1 MKKITML
8 ILIII
13 IPFCI
18 FIIISNTPRNYKTEY
33 SINKLEVTEKYDK
46 DNQTYLFIIKDN
58 KLEIPYQII
67 HKYIKKRKLI
77 TNIKVE
83 ENCYTISVF
92 ESDHKLCTND
102 DKIIIDSNIN
112 NESPIN
118 TENNKEIYKNSEK
131 IFIWNYKGYYKIENN
146 KLENITIL
154 KNDNYENKI
163 SISNDKY
170 LVTANYDEKYEF
182 TKFYR
187 INIKSNKIDEIISE
201 KPISS
206 NSYFLGTH
214 NNKLYLLDPKYKNE
228 YEIDPNKKKITMI
241 SKDGNGIYYDKE
253 EVKTS
258 LNKLIKEKLV
268 FSTYNLYNYNIED
281 NKLTCKRANE
291 ELFTKSI
298 HGTTNA
304 LIENMIIGVS
314 KGYTV
319 ELETVGVGYRFQVTG
334 KQINVSAGFSHPV
347 VVDIPEGITVEA
359 PSTTELKL
367 SGIDKQK
374 VTEFAANIRKI
385 RKPEPYKGKG
395 IRYKGEVIRR
405 KEGKKASK

>member
-1 MKKITML
+1 MSRIGNRV
-8 ILIII
+8 IH
-13 IPFCI
+13 IPFDVTVTLDG
-18 FIIISNTPRNYKTEY
+18 NKVTVKGPKGELTE
-33 SINKLEVTEKYDK
+33 E
-46 DNQTYLFIIKDN
+46 F
-58 KLEIPYQII
+58 
-67 HKYIKKRKLI
+67 
-77 TNIKVE
+77 
-83 ENCYTISVF
+83 
-92 ESDHKLCTND
+92 
-102 DKIIIDSNIN
+102 N
-112 NESPIN
+112 N
-118 TENNKEIYKNSEK
+118 
-131 IFIWNYKGYYKIENN
+131 
-146 KLENITIL
+146 L
-154 KNDNYENKI
+154 I
-163 SISNDKY
+163 SI
-170 LVTANYDEKYEF
+170 
-182 TKFYR
+182 
-187 INIKSNKIDEIISE
+187 
-201 KPISS
+201 
-206 NSYFLGTH
+206 
-214 NNKLYLLDPKYKNE
+214 
-228 YEIDPNKKKITMI
+228 
-241 SKDGNGIYYDKE
+241 
-253 EVKTS
+253 
-258 LNKLIKEKLV
+258 
-268 FSTYNLYNYNIED
+268 NIED